1 MISALW
7 IAKTGMQAQQNQLDV
22 ISNNLANVSTNGYKR
37 ASAVF
42 EDLMYQNLRQVG
54 ASTSEQSQLPTGLQV
69 GLGVR
74 KVASSPLRAIRSATT
89 SPFPPTPKASLFRL
103 MASSRWR

>member
-1 MISALW
+1 MIRSLYSA
-7 IAKTGMQAQQNQLDV
+7 ASGMQSQQLNLDV
-22 ISNNLANVSTNGYKR
+22 ISNNLANVSTNGFKR

-54 ASTSEQSQLPTGLQV
+54 ANSSEQSQLPTGLQL

-74 KVASSPLRAIRSATT
+74 TVATSRSPTARR
-89 SPFPPTPKASLFRL
+89 
-103 MASSRWR
+103 